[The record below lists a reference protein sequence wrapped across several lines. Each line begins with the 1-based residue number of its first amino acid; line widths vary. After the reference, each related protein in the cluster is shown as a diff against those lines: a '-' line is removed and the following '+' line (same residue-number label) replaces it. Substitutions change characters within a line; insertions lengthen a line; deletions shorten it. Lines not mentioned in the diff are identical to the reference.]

1 MTVRDS
7 SVWGARQALFC
18 AVFVSAF
25 SVAPVSAKESCP
37 PGLWSSGGS
46 CCEPGSEYVAIK
58 NECLPVRP
66 ERRCVQGHLDD
77 CVAAA
82 RSLEQQGD
90 VGEGYAVELYRFAC
104 EEGHAPGCR
113 GLAKLYDEGRG
124 VARDSGRA
132 MELWEDAC
140 AQGDAPACTILAH
153 LFAKQDKADARVL
166 TLLAMGCHRGDPAAC
181 SDYAASISTSP
192 GHESAVSSYLE
203 RACNGGVG
211 RACRSLL
218 ASERSEKVLSP
229 ARERELLDRACRAQD
244 AEACSQLSHALPNGR
259 TKASHKPQ

>member
-7 SVWGARQALFC
+7 SVWGARRALFC
-18 AVFVSAF
+18 AVVLSAF
-25 SVAPVSAKESCP
+25 SVQPVSAKETCP
-37 PGLWSSGGS
+37 SGLWASEGT
-46 CCEPGSEYVAIK
+46 CCEPGSEYVASK
-58 NECLPVRP
+58 NQCLPVRP
-66 ERRCVQGHLDD
+66 ERRCAQGHLDD
-77 CVAAA
+77 CVVAA

-113 GLAKLYDEGRG
+113 GLASLYNEGRG
-124 VARDSGRA
+124 VARDAERA
-132 MELWEDAC
+132 MALWEDAC

-153 LFAKQDKADARVL
+153 LFAQQGAADTRVM

-181 SDYAASISTSP
+181 SDYATGMSHSP
-192 GHESAVSSYLE
+192 GHESTVSSYFE

-218 ASERSEKVLSP
+218 ASERSEKVVSP

-244 AEACSQLSHALPNGR
+244 DEACSQLSHALANGR
-259 TKASHKPQ
+259 GKPSHKQ